1 MAVRSVVVE
10 SLTKNPTL
18 KFRAES
24 NSLTYPPF
32 AIANDGYAD
41 GRFKCKSKG
50 RVTGSGQAYRA
61 PTNSTA

>member
-32 AIANDGYAD
+32 AIANDG
-41 GRFKCKSKG
+41 
-50 RVTGSGQAYRA
+50 
-61 PTNSTA
+61 